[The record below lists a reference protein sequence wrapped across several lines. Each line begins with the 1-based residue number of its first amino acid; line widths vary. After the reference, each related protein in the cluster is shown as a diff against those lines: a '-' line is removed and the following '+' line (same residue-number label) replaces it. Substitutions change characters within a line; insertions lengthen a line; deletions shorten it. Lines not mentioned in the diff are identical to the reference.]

1 MNQGQEQF
9 YSFIMKY
16 VKDGKQDEAKA
27 LLSESFA
34 KQADGTF
41 DKAYLKSLEKKVLT
55 LLKPE
60 AITEVLGVMK
70 NFAAQFNK

>member
-9 YSFIMKY
+9 YSVIMKY

>member
-41 DKAYLKSLEKKVLT
+41 DKAYLKSL
-55 LLKPE
+55 
-60 AITEVLGVMK
+60 
-70 NFAAQFNK
+70 